1 MHDIRSSRSHK
12 IPEEPLVQYLKMGR
26 QGVRQPE
33 RARVPNDGDP
43 MRVALVDDRPE
54 PVVFADDDD
63 DFSLGG
69 GAAPWDVIQ

>member
-1 MHDIRSSRSHK
+1 VYEDAWR
-12 IPEEPLVQYLKMGR
+12 E
-26 QGVRQPE
+26 
-33 RARVPNDGDP
+33 
-43 MRVALVDDRPE
+43 PE

>member
-1 MHDIRSSRSHK
+1 MMARFEGQDGLDYGRAAPAAPSR
-12 IPEEPLVQYLKMGR
+12 P
-26 QGVRQPE
+26 
-33 RARVPNDGDP
+33 ARPPPPPVYED
-43 MRVALVDDRPE
+43 AWTEPE